1 MESYGG
7 MKFECLSLLQQRV
20 LVAQVLSAV
29 GLVKGDN
36 VHRVG
41 VPALLRRLGGNAE
54 AQRHVGHI
62 VDDYALVLRRVL
74 RNAAQPAL
82 QYVMSVEELL
92 LGARLQ
98 PDLVLGVGSEKV
110 GGGDVK
116 TKFPG
121 LSHFAEAGS
130 EGEEQFPID
139 RSGQLHN
146 VCFHK

>member
-7 MKFECLSLLQQRV
+7 MKLERLSLLQQRV

-62 VDDYALVLRRVL
+62 VDDYALVLRRVF
-74 RNAAQPAL
+74 RDPPQTAFQD
-82 QYVMSVEELL
+82 VMTIKELL
-92 LGARLQ
+92 LGAGLE
-98 PDLVLGVGSEKV
+98 PNLEFGVRSEEI
-110 GGGDVK
+110 GGCDVK
-116 TKFPG
+116 PKFA
-121 LSHFAEAGS
+121 SFCHFAETCA
-130 EGEEQFPID
+130 EGKQQLPIY
-139 RSGQLHN
+139 RSRELH
-146 VCFHK
+146 HI